1 MRMFKRLG
9 AVLALAFAV
18 CGFSA
23 AHAAERAID
32 YVVVA
37 MATDFPAG
45 AAKLN
50 ADLAYQAHAKVMY
63 ASQVNADLDRDGHGF
78 RQHSAME
85 LALTSP
91 APDTA
96 T

>member
-1 MRMFKRLG
+1 MRMLKRLG
-9 AVLALAFAV
+9 SILALAFAV
-18 CGFSA
+18 CGFSV

-37 MATDFPAG
+37 MAHDFPDG
-45 AAKLN
+45 AAKLS

-63 ASQVNADLDRDGHGF
+63 ASHVNADLDRDGHGF

-85 LALTSP
+85 LALASTAPNP
-91 APDTA
+91 AA
-96 T
+96 